1 MFTRL
6 LQVSPLVVLLAVVAS
21 FVVSLSACG
30 GNSSD
35 HTAST
40 VVPPPVLHVSGTVAD
55 GLAWSNAKVQLR
67 CLNGVSEV
75 TAGEDGRYETKITGA
90 SLPCAVQVSLAG
102 GAKLHALKIGKEQ
115 EAVVNVTP
123 LTELLVIR
131 LAHRDAGQFYDS
143 FNPAQINL
151 TALQIQDA
159 TNEIKT
165 ALKEFVDLSS
175 VNDFVADKL
184 RPSTVQTASDDPY
197 NHLLER
203 LKTRLD
209 PLSSN
214 ALRNLLTSV
223 APISEA
229 LPFPAS
235 LIVLTSRLEL
245 KENWRFQLA
254 VLTAYSA
261 HLQLK
266 RPPVVW
272 SVVEADGGTIDPV
285 TGLYTA
291 PNKSGVFHVKA
302 QSELKPDL
310 SALVEVR
317 VQNFG
322 ALPFYAKEALNLPA
336 QNWVVRNAETW
347 KLAQEKF
354 NLQLVGSLPEAI
366 DFNQH
371 MLLIVYHGGGSDG
384 CAGVN
389 ILAWQPD
396 APIQTL
402 VYDLKGNTE
411 PELLCA
417 QSFSFPIKVL
427 MVARSE
433 LPVDFVERK

>member
-1 MFTRL
+1 MLTRL

-21 FVVSLSACG
+21 FVASLSACG
-30 GNSSD
+30 GNSRD
-35 HTAST
+35 TAST
-40 VVPPPVLHVSGTVAD
+40 VVVPPPILYVSGTVAD
-55 GLAWSNAKVQLR
+55 GMAWHSAKVQLR
-67 CLNGVSEV
+67 CQNGSAEA
-75 TAGEDGRYETKITGA
+75 TTDEHGHYEAKMVGA
-90 SLPCAVQVSLAG
+90 NLPCAVRVTLAY
-102 GAKLHALKIGKEQ
+102 GAKLHALKIGEGQ
-115 EAVVNVTP
+115 ETVVNVTP

-131 LAHRDAGQFYDS
+131 LAHRDAGQFYDG
-143 FNPAQINL
+143 FDPAQTNL
-151 TALQIQDA
+151 NALQIQDA
-159 TNEIKT
+159 TKEIKT
-165 ALKEFVDLSS
+165 VLSEFVDLSS
-175 VNDFVADKL
+175 LNNFVTDKL
-184 RPSTVQTASDDPY
+184 LPSTVRTLSSDPH
-197 NHLLER
+197 NEILKR
-203 LKTRLD
+203 LKERLD
-209 PLSSN
+209 PLS
-214 ALRNLLTSV
+214 LKDLLSILNSS

-261 HLQLK
+261 HLQLN

-354 NLQLVGSLPEAI
+354 NLQLVGTLPEAI

-389 ILAWQPD
+389 IHAWQPD
-396 APIQTL
+396 TPIQTL

-433 LPVDFVERK
+433 LPVDFMERK